1 MGHASPRTHTNT
13 RVNNETWRREL
24 CQYLKAARGG
34 GVLIEGDDAV
44 LRWGDE
50 VVEIGRLQ
58 HRREPARRHRR
69 PAGRHPNRFPDYL
82 GLGVVFSA
90 SEITEINQS
99 ALGILGTGGGRRGCR
114 PRRIAPRRGGRRRL
128 LPL

>member
-1 MGHASPRTHTNT
+1 MAGELNSNCAQQAHGAWLAPDTNT
-13 RVNNETWRREL
+13 RVNNETWLREL
-24 CQYLKAARGG
+24 CQYLGEAGGG

-69 PAGRHPNRFPDYL
+69 PGGATPNRFPDGMGWSSPPQKL
-82 GLGVVFSA
+82 
-90 SEITEINQS
+90 
-99 ALGILGTGGGRRGCR
+99 
-114 PRRIAPRRGGRRRL
+114 
-128 LPL
+128 

>member
-1 MGHASPRTHTNT
+1 MGAWLAPDTNT

-24 CQYLKAARGG
+24 CQYLEAAGGG

-44 LRWGDE
+44 LRRRDE

-69 PAGRHPNRFPDYL
+69 PARRHPQSVPGL
-82 GLGVVFSA
+82 LGVVFSA
-90 SEITEINQS
+90 SEITEINPRWV
-99 ALGILGTGGGRRGCR
+99 AWERAAAAGGDAGL
-114 PRRIAPRRGGRRRL
+114 AV
-128 LPL
+128 